1 MLAHIFGLPVEE
13 SIGGI
18 APLAGAGGTILAIQ
32 VNALR
37 RRLRQRRRRSP

>member
-13 SIGGI
+13 GI
-18 APLAGAGGTILAIQ
+18 SGMAPLAGVGGTVLALQ

-37 RRLRQRRRRSP
+37 RRLRRRRSP